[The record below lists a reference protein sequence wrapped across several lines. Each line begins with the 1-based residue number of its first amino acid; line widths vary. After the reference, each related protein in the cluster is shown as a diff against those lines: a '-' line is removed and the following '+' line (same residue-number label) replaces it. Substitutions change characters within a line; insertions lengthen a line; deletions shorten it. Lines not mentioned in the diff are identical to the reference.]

1 MTANDQAAKNGKPVN
16 KSAFV
21 RQFPDTVPPREVVA
35 KAKEQGIEMS
45 GNFVSALRSTLRA
58 RAAKKA
64 GKPAAGAP
72 TKRGPGRPRKAAAVP
87 ATSAASAPVKRGPG
101 RPPKSVAAAAT
112 RASHAPPTGDTDR
125 QFLSLVLELGL
136 RRSEDLL
143 ASVKARATALA

>member
-1 MTANDQAAKNGKPVN
+1 MPNSKPAMT

-21 RQFPDTVPPREVVA
+21 RQFPDSMPPREVVA

-58 RAAKKA
+58 RAARKA
-64 GKPAAGAP
+64 GK
-72 TKRGPGRPRKAAAVP
+72 
-87 ATSAASAPVKRGPG
+87 SASEAPVKRGPG
-101 RPPKSVAAAAT
+101 RPRKNGGAPGAIASSSAPLKRGPGRPRKTAAAPAT
-112 RASHAPPTGDTDR
+112 TAAHSAGAGDADR

-143 ASVKARATALA
+143 ASVRARAASLA